1 VKTQAEE
8 YVAWAKRNPDDPLVA
23 SVERELRAIYANLR
37 LSDMQRV
44 TLVANVLVNAH
55 RLMLESGVDN
65 ELIASRTRA
74 RLPSIQLTSQLSRI
88 IGTLFV

>member
-8 YVAWAKRNPDDPLVA
+8 YVASAKRNPDDALVA

-37 LSDMQRV
+37 LSDMQCV
-44 TLVANVLVNAH
+44 TLVANVLVNAC

-65 ELIASRTRA
+65 ELIASRRRA
-74 RLPSIQLTSQLSRI
+74 RLPRVSNSRAS
-88 IGTLFV
+88 L